1 MAQSEQRIAVSTE
14 DGFIFYCE
22 PNALRVSAV
31 LRSIIDSNSNQ
42 KDVIPIR
49 ILNVNHEILKRILW
63 WMTNHQNDEDLDAV
77 DGKVDAWDQCFLDT
91 DQNIIIQFI
100 IAANYLNIKKL
111 MFQSI
116 AKLAKMIS
124 ELMTEDNT
132 IRAIRD
138 AFEIQEKFDENSES
152 DESIG
157 NLFVFNKKKDSAIK
171 EKRFLLEPQSV
182 EVTHMPTRKL
192 DTLDKLP
199 KH

>member
-1 MAQSEQRIAVSTE
+1 MAQNEQRIAVSSE

-22 PNALRVSAV
+22 PNVLRVSAV
-31 LRSIIDSNSNQ
+31 LRPIIDSIPNQ

-49 ILNVNHEILKRILW
+49 IPNVNHEILKRVLW

-91 DQNIIIQFI
+91 DQNIIIGLI
-100 IAANYLNIKKL
+100 KAANFLDVRGLYIQATNKL
-111 MFQSI
+111 SEI
-116 AKLAKMIS
+116 IS
-124 ELMTEDNT
+124 ELMTEDNPV
-132 IRAIRD
+132 RAIRD
-138 AFEIQEKFDENSES
+138 AFEIQEKFDEDIEQK
-152 DESIG
+152 ESIG

-171 EKRFLLEPQSV
+171 GRRSLLEPQSV

-192 DTLDKLP
+192 DTLNELS

>member
-1 MAQSEQRIAVSTE
+1 MAQNEQRIAVSTE
-14 DGFIFYCE
+14 DGFIFYCK
-22 PNALRVSAV
+22 PNALRVSGV
-31 LRSIIDSNSNQ
+31 LRPIIDSNPNQ

-49 ILNVNHEILKRILW
+49 IPNVNHEILKRVLW
-63 WMTNHQNDEDLDAV
+63 WMTNHQNDEDLDAI
-77 DGKVDAWDQCFLDT
+77 DGKFDAWDQCFLDT

-100 IAANYLNIKKL
+100 IAANYLDIKKL

-124 ELMTEDNT
+124 ELMTEENPV
-132 IRAIRD
+132 RAIRD
-138 AFEIQEKFDENSES
+138 AFEIQEKFDENSELN
-152 DESIG
+152 ESIG

-171 EKRFLLEPQSV
+171 GKRSLLEPQSV

-192 DTLDKLP
+192 DTLDKLS

>member
-1 MAQSEQRIAVSTE
+1 MAQNEQRIAVSSE
-14 DGFIFYCE
+14 DGFIFYCK
-22 PNALRVSAV
+22 PNALRVSGV
-31 LRSIIDSNSNQ
+31 LRPIIDSNPNQ
-42 KDVIPIR
+42 KDMIPIR
-49 ILNVNHEILKRILW
+49 IPNVNHEILKRVLW
-63 WMTNHQNDEDLDAV
+63 WMTNHQNDEDLDAI

-100 IAANYLNIKKL
+100 IAANYLDIKKL

-124 ELMTEDNT
+124 ELMTEENPV
-132 IRAIRD
+132 RAIRD
-138 AFEIQEKFDENSES
+138 AFEIQEKFDENSELN
-152 DESIG
+152 ESIG

-171 EKRFLLEPQSV
+171 GKRSLLEPQSV

-192 DTLDKLP
+192 DTLDKLS

>member
-1 MAQSEQRIAVSTE
+1 MAQNEQRIAVSTE
-14 DGFIFYCE
+14 DGFIFYCK
-22 PNALRVSAV
+22 PNALRVSGV
-31 LRSIIDSNSNQ
+31 LRPIIDSNPNQ

-49 ILNVNHEILKRILW
+49 IPNVNHEILKRVLW
-63 WMTNHQNDEDLDAV
+63 WMTNHQNDEDLDAI

-100 IAANYLNIKKL
+100 IAANYLDIKKL

-124 ELMTEDNT
+124 ELMTEENPV
-132 IRAIRD
+132 RAIRD
-138 AFEIQEKFDENSES
+138 AFEIQEKFDENSELN
-152 DESIG
+152 ESIG

-171 EKRFLLEPQSV
+171 GKRSLLEPQSV

-192 DTLDKLP
+192 DTLDKLS